1 MASACGTDDANVS
14 MCAIRAFP
22 REETS
27 MNQPNHQ
34 NDKKDTQSQP
44 SKPPVANPSQNDPKP
59 GDKRDEP
66 KTGGDKR

>member
-14 MCAIRAFP
+14 LCAIRAFP
-22 REETS
+22 RKETPV
-27 MNQPNHQ
+27 NQPNHQ

-44 SKPPVANPSQNDPKP
+44 SKSPVANPSQNDPKP

-66 KTGGDKR
+66 KTGTDKR